1 MTSTNYIYFTANKPH
16 EGPQEFLCIM
26 REITFSDGIKRF
38 IGISDETPESAWPD
52 IVYKRNEIEGG
63 YDKIGIYRTT
73 EIKSTQWFNSRTNHW
88 VGDPSIK
95 IYTFIPQ
102 KDL

>member
-1 MTSTNYIYFTANKPH
+1 MTSANHIYFTANKPY

-88 VGDPSIK
+88 LGDPSIK

-102 KDL
+102 KDV